1 MTSEVVEVEG
11 HIIDSFILAKVL
23 DVIVEAGVDY
33 RIVEVDIARIAADR
47 RRPSPLSCSRRAV
60 SGPEST
66 PIAALRIRCPTD
78 ARYHSARPSGSG
90 TVYATR
96 APRRR
101 CRLVG

>member
-66 PIAALRIRCPTD
+66 PIAALRIRCRRPTPGTTPH
-78 ARYHSARPSGSG
+78 AR
-90 TVYATR
+90 R
-96 APRRR
+96 APERYTPPGPRAA
-101 CRLVG
+101 GAG